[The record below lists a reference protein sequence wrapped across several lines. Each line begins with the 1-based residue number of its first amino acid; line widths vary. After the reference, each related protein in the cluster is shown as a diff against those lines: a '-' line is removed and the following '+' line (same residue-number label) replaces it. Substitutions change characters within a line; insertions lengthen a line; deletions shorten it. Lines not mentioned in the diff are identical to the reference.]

1 MKYTYTIPIDP
12 ITGEPSTSIIL
23 RSDSVWIPTDPANA
37 DYQAY
42 LNKDT
47 LVSNSSTLA
56 SELSN
61 PSTPQAGE

>member
-1 MKYTYTIPIDP
+1 MEKYTYTIPTDE
-12 ITGEPSTSIIL
+12 ITGELRTGVVL
-23 RSDSVWIPTDPANA
+23 RSDGAWIPTDPANS

-42 LNKDT
+42 LA
-47 LVSNSSTLA
+47 TLA

>member
-1 MKYTYTIPIDP
+1 MTNY
-12 ITGEPSTSIIL
+12 EIIENFIIRTNEDGS
-23 RSDSVWIPTDPANA
+23 RSFIPTDPANS

-47 LVSNSSTLA
+47 LT

>member
-1 MKYTYTIPIDP
+1 MTVTYEKYTATNGTEYIRRNNENGSFSDIP
-12 ITGEPSTSIIL
+12 S
-23 RSDSVWIPTDPANA
+23 DPANS

-42 LNKDT
+42 LA
-47 LVSNSSTLA
+47 TLA